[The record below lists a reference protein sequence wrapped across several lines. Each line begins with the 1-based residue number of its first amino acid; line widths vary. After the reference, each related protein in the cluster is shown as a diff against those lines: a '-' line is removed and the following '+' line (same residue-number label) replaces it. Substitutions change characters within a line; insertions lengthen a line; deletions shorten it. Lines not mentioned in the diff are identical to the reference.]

1 MKIKNVLEQ
10 ILGVTKIWGEG
21 GGLYG
26 GKVKVAGHLS
36 VPWAP
41 PATRRRAAYLRH
53 CHRDTDELLSAS
65 TSLAAATAQPQLWE
79 KL

>member
-53 CHRDTDELLSAS
+53 CHRDTDELM
-65 TSLAAATAQPQLWE
+65 E
-79 KL
+79 V